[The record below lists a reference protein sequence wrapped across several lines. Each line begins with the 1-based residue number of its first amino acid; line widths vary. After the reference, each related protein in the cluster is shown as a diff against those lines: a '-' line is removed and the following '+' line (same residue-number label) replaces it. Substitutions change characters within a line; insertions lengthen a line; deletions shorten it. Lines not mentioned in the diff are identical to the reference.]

1 MPATEKRELEPKK
14 KKILIVAGEASG
26 DLHGSKLVSAFLNL
40 QPELEIYA
48 VGSELMRQAGAK
60 VLIDSSSLAVVGITE
75 VLGQLSNIFKAYR
88 ALRRFIK
95 EEDLSLL
102 ILIDFPDFNLLLA
115 KVAHRAKIPILY
127 YISPQVWAW
136 RKGRVQKI
144 ASLVNKMAVILPF
157 EVDLYKQA
165 GLEAEFVGHPLLDII
180 SHGQENHWGER
191 RIEGNPLI
199 ALLPGSRL
207 KEIRSLLPA
216 MLKAAKIILDKKSTA
231 KFILPIAPSIP
242 RAEIE
247 KILLTSAELP
257 LILTENQAY
266 WAMANADLIIVA
278 SGTATLEAAIFQK
291 PMIIVYQVSLLSY
304 IIGKVLIKVKW
315 IGLVNIIA
323 EKRIVPELLQGDV
336 RGDLIAAEALKI
348 LKDDNYRKEMLANLA
363 EVKEKLGTPGAAR
376 RVAQMALEMMEANNR
391 LVTGS

>member
-1 MPATEKRELEPKK
+1 MPGREKSGLKPKK

-26 DLHGSKLVSAFLNL
+26 DLHGSQLVSNLLNL

-60 VLIDSSSLAVVGITE
+60 VLIDSSALAVVGITE
-75 VLGQLSNIFKAYR
+75 VIGQLPNILKAYR
-88 ALRRFIK
+88 TIKKFIK
-95 EEDLSLL
+95 EQDLSLL

-115 KVAHRAKIPILY
+115 KIAHRAKMPILY

-144 ASLVNKMAVILPF
+144 ARLVTKMAVILPF
-157 EVDLYKQA
+157 EVELYRQA

-180 SHGQENHWGER
+180 SPGPNNFYEKREEIER
-191 RIEGNPLI
+191 GHPSI

-207 KEIRSLLPA
+207 KEVRSLLPA
-216 MLKAAKIILDKKSTA
+216 MLEAAQIIFAQKSTA
-231 KFILPIAPSIP
+231 KFILPIAPSIS
-242 RAEIE
+242 RGEIE
-247 KILLTSAELP
+247 KILPTSLEVP

-266 WAMANADLIIVA
+266 QALATADLIIVA

-304 IIGKVLIKVKW
+304 IIGKALIKVKW

-323 EKRIVPELLQGDV
+323 EKKIVPELLQENV

-348 LKDDNYRKEMLANLA
+348 LDNENYRKEMLRNL
-363 EVKEKLGTPGAAR
+363 EVVKERLGTPGAAR
-376 RVAQMALEMMEANNR
+376 RVAQMALQMVGN
-391 LVTGS
+391 

>member
-1 MPATEKRELEPKK
+1 MPISEKKGLEPKK

-26 DLHGSKLVSAFLNL
+26 DLHGSKLVSALLNL

-60 VLIDSSSLAVVGITE
+60 VLIDSSALAVVGITE
-75 VLGQLSNIFKAYR
+75 VFGQLPNILKAYR
-88 ALRRFIK
+88 ALKRFIK
-95 EEDLSLL
+95 EEYLNLL
-102 ILIDFPDFNLLLA
+102 VLIDFPDFNLLLA

-136 RKGRVQKI
+136 RKSRVQKI
-144 ASLVNKMAVILPF
+144 ASLINKIAVILPF

-165 GLEAEFVGHPLLDII
+165 GLEAEFVGHPLLDIF
-180 SHGQENHWGER
+180 SYGPEGLWEGEGK
-191 RIEGNPLI
+191 IEKSNPLI

-207 KEIRSLLPA
+207 KEVKSLLPA
-216 MLKAAKIILDKKSTA
+216 MLEAAKIIFAKKSTA

-247 KILLTSAELP
+247 KILPTSSELP
-257 LILTENQAY
+257 LILLENQAY
-266 WAMANADLIIVA
+266 WAMATADLIIVA
-278 SGTATLEAAIFQK
+278 SGTATLEAAILQK
-291 PMIIVYQVSLLSY
+291 PMIIIYQVSLLSY
-304 IIGKVLIKVKW
+304 IIGKALIKVKW

-323 EKRIVPELLQGDV
+323 GKKIVPELLQGNV

-348 LKDDNYRKEMLANLA
+348 FEDDTYRKEMLANLA

-376 RVAQMALEMMEANNR
+376 RVAQMALEMIDQ
-391 LVTGS
+391 

>member
-1 MPATEKRELEPKK
+1 MSVKEKKGPEPKK
-14 KKILIVAGEASG
+14 KKVLIVAGEASG
-26 DLHGSKLVSAFLNL
+26 DLHGSKLVSALLNL

-60 VLIDSSSLAVVGITE
+60 VLIDSSALAVVGITE
-75 VLGQLSNIFKAYR
+75 VFGQLSNILKAYR
-88 ALRRFIK
+88 ALKRFIK
-95 EEDLSLL
+95 GEDLSLL

-115 KVAHRAKIPILY
+115 KVAHGANIPILY

-144 ASLVNKMAVILPF
+144 ASLVNRMAVILPF

-165 GLEAEFVGHPLLDII
+165 GLDAEFVGHPLLDII
-180 SHGQENHWGER
+180 SYGQKDFWGEGAK
-191 RIEGNPLI
+191 IEKGDPFI

-207 KEIRSLLPA
+207 KEVKSLLPA
-216 MLKAAKIILDKKSTA
+216 MLEAAKIILAKKSTA
-231 KFILPIAPSIP
+231 KFILPVAPSIP
-242 RAEIE
+242 RAEID
-247 KILLTSAELP
+247 KILPSSSELP

-304 IIGKVLIKVKW
+304 IIGKALIKVKW

-323 EKRIVPELLQGDV
+323 GKKIVPELLQGNV
-336 RGDLIAAEALKI
+336 RGDLIATEALKI
-348 LKDDNYRKEMLANLA
+348 LEDNNYRKEMLDNLA
-363 EVKEKLGTPGAAR
+363 EVKEKLGTPGAAQ
-376 RVAQMALEMMEANNR
+376 RVAQMALEIMGANK
-391 LVTGS
+391 